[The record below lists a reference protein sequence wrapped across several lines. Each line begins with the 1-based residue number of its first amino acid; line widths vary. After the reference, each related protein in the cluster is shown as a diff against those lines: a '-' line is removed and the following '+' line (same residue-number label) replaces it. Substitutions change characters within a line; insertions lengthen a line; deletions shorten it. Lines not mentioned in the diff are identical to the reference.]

1 MHVLYSLD
9 DVAYCP
15 VSTKHSGFYWYWKYT
30 KAKKNKMDAI
40 DETKECPLIKSI
52 YMYKM
57 YVNEC
62 CYNMKFM

>member
-1 MHVLYSLD
+1 
-9 DVAYCP
+9 
-15 VSTKHSGFYWYWKYT
+15 
-30 KAKKNKMDAI
+30 MDAI